1 MKGIRFLPFVY
12 LYPNGK
18 RRENGKARN
27 YRKGVILPIGMV
39 GIFCVAS
46 TVLCIDFIEQTIRYA
61 QEEASLLTIAS
72 KTLAATGWGL
82 MSIYLATKLWKN
94 YKPTQKNRK

>member
-1 MKGIRFLPFVY
+1 MEKEEKTVKQETTG
-12 LYPNGK
+12 
-18 RRENGKARN
+18 
-27 YRKGVILPIGMV
+27 KGVMLPIGMV

>member
-1 MKGIRFLPFVY
+1 M
-12 LYPNGK
+12 GK
-18 RRENGKARN
+18 EEKTVKQETTG
-27 YRKGVILPIGMV
+27 KGVMLPIGMV

>member
-1 MKGIRFLPFVY
+1 MEKEEKTVKQETTG
-12 LYPNGK
+12 
-18 RRENGKARN
+18 
-27 YRKGVILPIGMV
+27 KGVILPIGMV

-82 MSIYLATKLWKN
+82 MSVYLATKLWKN

>member
-1 MKGIRFLPFVY
+1 M
-12 LYPNGK
+12 GK
-18 RRENGKARN
+18 EEKTVKQETTG
-27 YRKGVILPIGMV
+27 KGVMLPIGMV

-82 MSIYLATKLWKN
+82 MSIYLATKLWQN